1 MNKMKQNSIKTK
13 LINFTNSSLP
23 NGNIQGKETFR
34 KLSDY
39 VDSHPSYIIF
49 GISLEG
55 IMSTDISF
63 PRESVLSIAKLY
75 RGQRGFYLEGMDKN
89 DRDLFDN
96 WQGAAA
102 AKEQPLVVWYENSY
116 EIIGPETSKSNLE
129 LINYVLEN
137 NSVTTSKVSTGLN
150 ISVHNASTKLKK
162 LVDQGYIMRSEDV
175 AESGGIE
182 FIYHAI
188 K

>member
-1 MNKMKQNSIKTK
+1 MNEMKQNSIKTK

-23 NGNIQGKETFR
+23 NGNVQGKETFR

-39 VDSHPSYIIF
+39 VDSHPSYNIF

-55 IMSTDISF
+55 IKSTDISF
-63 PRESVLSIAKLY
+63 PRESVLSVAKLY
-75 RGQRGFYLEGMDKN
+75 RGQKGFYLEGMDKS

-96 WQGAAA
+96 WQGAAS
-102 AKEQPLVVWYENSY
+102 AKDQPLVVWYENSY

-137 NSVTTSKVSTGLN
+137 NTVTTSKVASSLN
-150 ISVHNASTKLKK
+150 ISIHNASTKLKK
-162 LVDQGYIMRSEDV
+162 LVDQGYIMRSEEV

>member
-1 MNKMKQNSIKTK
+1 MKQNSIKIK
-13 LINFTNSSLP
+13 LLDLTNTTLA
-23 NGNIQGKETFR
+23 NGNILGKEAFR
-34 KLSDY
+34 KLTDY
-39 VDSHPSYIIF
+39 VDSHPTYNIF
-49 GISLEG
+49 GVSLEG

-63 PRESVLSIAKLY
+63 PRESVLSVAKLY
-75 RGQRGFYLEGMDKN
+75 RGQKGFYLEGLDKN

-102 AKEQPLVVWYENSY
+102 AKGQPMVIWYENDY
-116 EIIGPETSKSNLE
+116 EVIGPETSSSNLE
-129 LINYVLEN
+129 LINYVLKN
-137 NSVTTSKVSTGLN
+137 KTVTTSKVALGLD

-162 LVDQGYIMRSEDV
+162 LVDQGYIMRSEDI
-175 AESGGIE
+175 ADSGGIE

>member
-1 MNKMKQNSIKTK
+1 MNEMKQNSIKTK

-39 VDSHPSYIIF
+39 VDSHPTYQIF
-49 GISLEG
+49 GISLED
-55 IMSTDISF
+55 IKSTDISF
-63 PRESVLSIAKLY
+63 PRESVLSVAKLY
-75 RGQRGFYLEGMDKN
+75 RGQKGFYLEGIDKN

-102 AKEQPLVVWYENSY
+102 AKDQPMVIWYDDSY

-129 LINYVLEN
+129 LINYVLKN
-137 NSVTTSKVSTGLN
+137 NTVTTSKVAFDLD

>member
-1 MNKMKQNSIKTK
+1 MKQNSIKIK
-13 LINFTNSSLP
+13 LINFTISDLP
-23 NGNIQGKETFR
+23 NGNVQGKETFR
-34 KLSDY
+34 KLSEF
-39 VDSHPSYIIF
+39 VDSQPAYQIF
-49 GISLEG
+49 GLSLEG
-55 IMSTDISF
+55 IKATDISF

-75 RGQRGFYLEGMDKN
+75 RGQKGFYLEGMNQN

-102 AKEQPLVVWYENSY
+102 AKNQPMVIWYDNSY
-116 EIIGPETSKSNLE
+116 EIIGPEISKSNLE

-137 NSVTTSKVSTGLN
+137 KTLTTSKVAFGLD